1 MIGPLA
7 GTVAAV
13 IETNRDDLGGMSS
26 DHHKATSHSARR
38 HQADQTRIGLDKTGF
53 LHPVNTMTPTDPQS
67 ADNSIEMGDVAHVAG
82 VSQTDPTMDGADNP
96 GLGKPQIERCSSLG

>member
-38 HQADQTRIGLDKTGF
+38 HQADQIRIGLDKTGF
-53 LHPVNTMTPTDPQS
+53 LHRECTHNFR
-67 ADNSIEMGDVAHVAG
+67 
-82 VSQTDPTMDGADNP
+82 
-96 GLGKPQIERCSSLG
+96 LCSKSPRG